1 MSINILNINNLKN
14 SYIMEELKK
23 GLLEQA
29 NIIAQ
34 DINKDT
40 KAAQRRVRRA
50 TLAIAKL
57 GKEYRKASLAAE
69 KA

>member
-1 MSINILNINNLKN
+1 
-14 SYIMEELKK
+14 MEELKK